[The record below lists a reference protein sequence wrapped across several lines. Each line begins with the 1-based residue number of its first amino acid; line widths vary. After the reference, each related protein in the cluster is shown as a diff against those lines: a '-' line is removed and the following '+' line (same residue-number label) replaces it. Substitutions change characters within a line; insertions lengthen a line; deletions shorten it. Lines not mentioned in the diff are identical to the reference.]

1 MQIVGGT
8 VFVSA
13 IVCSTWVI
21 LNPPKAPA
29 SAQDLG
35 TAALPVGAFQFQ
47 ERSGRTVRDTDLN
60 DRVWIAAFIFTRC
73 PLSCPR
79 ISSVMK
85 DLQERLGRTNVLLV
99 SISVDPDHDTPSILT
114 EYANRYGAS
123 GDRWWFL
130 TGPKAATY
138 DLVLNRF
145 KLAVGETPLSDRTPE
160 TESITHS
167 DRLALVDRGRIAGIF
182 ESSDPRALDDL
193 VGSGAGA
200 HSQVG
205 YGAYRQSTRA

>member
-1 MQIVGGT
+1 
-8 VFVSA
+8 
-13 IVCSTWVI
+13 
-21 LNPPKAPA
+21 
-29 SAQDLG
+29 
-35 TAALPVGAFQFQ
+35 
-47 ERSGRTVRDTDLN
+47 
-60 DRVWIAAFIFTRC
+60 
-73 PLSCPR
+73 
-79 ISSVMK
+79 MK
-85 DLQERLGRTNVLLV
+85 DLQERLGRNNVLLV

-123 GDRWWFL
+123 GDHWWFL

-145 KLAVGETPLSDRTPE
+145 KLAVGETPLSDPTPE

-167 DRLALVDRGRIAGIF
+167 DRLALVDRGRIVGLF

-193 VGSGAGA
+193 VGSAGCA
-200 HSQVG
+200 LSQVG